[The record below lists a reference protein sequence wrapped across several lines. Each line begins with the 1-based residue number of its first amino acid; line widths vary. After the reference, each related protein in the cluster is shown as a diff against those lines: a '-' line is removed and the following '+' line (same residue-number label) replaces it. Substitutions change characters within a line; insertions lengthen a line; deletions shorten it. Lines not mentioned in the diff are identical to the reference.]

1 MASRTAS
8 VWGSREVVSLLVRR
22 DLKVKYQNSFL
33 GYAWSLLEPLA
44 MAAIYWFV
52 FGVLY
57 GQRVGPDGGGTNGY
71 VIFLLAG
78 LLPYLT
84 FQSGITDSTR
94 ALTSQSKLITT
105 MRVPREVFPLGVVA
119 GKVVEYLFSL
129 PVLAL
134 FAALFAMAPSWEGLY
149 WLPAALVT
157 QTVLLSGI
165 ALILSSA
172 NVLLR
177 DVQRIV
183 RILTRLLFYSSPII
197 YPLARVTEALESGKV
212 PSWLGTLYEAN
223 PVVGIVQM
231 FHAVWFPSEAPD
243 AKLLLTSVIGSLVV
257 FVFGWWLFR
266 RLEPAIL
273 KEL

>member
-8 VWGSREVVSLLVRR
+8 VWDSREVVSLLVRR

-57 GQRVGPDGGGTNGY
+57 GTRVGPDGGGTNGY
-71 VIFLLAG
+71 VIYLLSG

-84 FQSGITDSTR
+84 FQAGITDSTR
-94 ALTSQSKLITT
+94 ALTSQAKLITT
-105 MRVPREVFPLGVVA
+105 MRVPREVFPLGVVS
-119 GKVVEYLFSL
+119 GKVVEFFFSL
-129 PVLAL
+129 PVLLL
-134 FAALFAMAPSWEGLY
+134 FAAIFQIWPTWQGLY

-157 QTVLLSGI
+157 QTVLLCGI
-165 ALILSSA
+165 SLILSSL

-197 YPLARVTEALESGKV
+197 YPFELVTGALESGKV
-212 PSWLGTLYEAN
+212 PQWLGTVYEAN

-231 FHAVWFPSEAPD
+231 FHAVWFPSQTPD

-257 FVFGWWLFR
+257 FAIGWWLFR

>member
-8 VWGSREVVSLLVRR
+8 VWDGREVVSLLVRR
-22 DLKVKYQNSFL
+22 DLKVKYQSSFL
-33 GYAWSLLEPLA
+33 GYAWSMLEPLA

-78 LLPYLT
+78 LLPWLT
-84 FQSGITDSTR
+84 FNAGITDSTR

-105 MRVPREVFPLGVVA
+105 MKVPREVFPLGVVA
-119 GKVVEYLFSL
+119 GKVVEFFFSL
-129 PVLAL
+129 PVLLL
-134 FAALFAMAPSWEGLY
+134 FAVIFRIWPSWEGLY
-149 WLPAALVT
+149 WLPAALLT
-157 QTVLLSGI
+157 QTVLLAGL
-165 ALILSSA
+165 ALLLSSA

-183 RILTRLLFYSSPII
+183 RILTRLMFYAAPII
-197 YPLARVTEALESGKV
+197 YPLSKVTDAAASGHV
-212 PSWLGTLYEAN
+212 PVWLKNVYEAN
-223 PVVGIVQM
+223 PIVGIMQM

-243 AKLLLTSVIGSLVV
+243 TKLLLTSVIGSLVV
-257 FVFGWWLFR
+257 FAFGWWLFR